1 VADDGWVVH
10 CTSAWHRATQVQLQ
24 TRPSRVTPAGAAR
37 ADGPRPLVPQAA
49 PQVATVAGWCHVKA
63 REQRDLS
70 VHSPG
75 SVPLSHPTR
84 VDLAYPVGARLS
96 LGVGARLVLY

>member
-24 TRPSRVTPAGAAR
+24 TRPSRVTPADAAR
-37 ADGPRPLVPQAA
+37 ADGPRPPVPRATGSTAGGDRGGLVS
-49 PQVATVAGWCHVKA
+49 
-63 REQRDLS
+63 RERRDLS